1 MMLNDDEWEEARGRI
16 GGFLAGLLVGALVG
30 AGAALL
36 FAPESGLETRRRIG
50 RLAQDT
56 RTNVEDQ
63 VEEWS
68 GEARRRLARRR
79 KKMKRAMRRA
89 GEAMDDVRDR
99 LTP

>member
-1 MMLNDDEWEEARGRI
+1 MLNDDDWEETRGRL

-36 FAPESGLETRRRIG
+36 LAPESGLEARQRIG
-50 RLAQDT
+50 RLARDA
-56 RTNVEDQ
+56 RSNVEDR

-68 GEARRRLARRR
+68 GDAKRRLSRRR
-79 KKMKRAMRRA
+79 KKVRRAMRRA
-89 GEAMDDVRDR
+89 GEAIDEVRDR

>member
-1 MMLNDDEWEEARGRI
+1 MLNDDWEETRGRL

-50 RLAQDT
+50 RLARDT
-56 RTNVEDQ
+56 RGSVEDQ
-63 VEEWS
+63 VEEWG
-68 GEARRRLARRR
+68 GEAKRRIARRR
-79 KKMKRAMRRA
+79 KKMRRAMRRA
-89 GEAMDDVRDR
+89 GDALDDVRDR

>member
-1 MMLNDDEWEEARGRI
+1 MLHDDEWDETRVRI
-16 GGFLAGLLVGALVG
+16 GGFVVGLLVGALVG

-56 RTNVEDQ
+56 RASVEDH
-63 VEEWS
+63 VEEWG
-68 GEARRRLARRR
+68 GEAKRRIARRR
-79 KKMKRAMRRA
+79 KKMRRAMRRA
-89 GEAMDDVRDR
+89 GEAVEDVRDR